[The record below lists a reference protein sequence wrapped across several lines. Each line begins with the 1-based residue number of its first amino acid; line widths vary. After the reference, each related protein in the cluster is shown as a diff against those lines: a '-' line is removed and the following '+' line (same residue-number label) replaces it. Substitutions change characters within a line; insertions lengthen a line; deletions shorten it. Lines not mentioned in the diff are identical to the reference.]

1 MRMTVKTIARENVA
15 VIEPGASVSEV
26 VETMRNRN
34 VGSLVIV
41 DDGRPIGIVTDRD
54 LVMEVLATGQDPD
67 KVAVEDVMSGDLFT
81 VSADAGLL
89 DMLGEMGDAGVR
101 RAPLVEDGELVGI
114 VTLDDLIVLL
124 SMELQSIANII
135 RTGAPPYEVSATDLF

>member
-1 MRMTVKTIARENVA
+1 MTVKTIAREDVA
-15 VIEPGASVSEV
+15 VIAPDESVAAV
-26 VETMRNRN
+26 VAAMEDRN

-41 DDGRPIGIVTDRD
+41 EDGRPIGIVTDRD
-54 LVMEVLATGQDPD
+54 LVMKVLAEGLDPAE
-67 KVAVEDVMSGDLFT
+67 VPVRDVMTEDLFT
-81 VSADAGLL
+81 VDANTGLL
-89 DMLGEMGDAGVR
+89 EMLGQMGDKGVR

-124 SMELQSIANII
+124 SMELQNISNII